1 MVIKWRNSKERS
13 GEDNKEKNEG
23 MRARKKWSLKDAL
36 KKLRA
41 VIVKRKLPFVIVFG
55 VLAMALYAHLC
66 LASYS
71 TRATWFLGT
80 IMNVLLTP
88 TVIVLVSLW
97 MENKYQNWKPEDES
111 FYEDW
116 KRRGKRQQR
125 NLLFVFVLLL
135 VVAAFLLMVRGRGRY
150 YYYSYNYSVQY
161 LTYFSVILHCG
172 IAEAVVCVFFLRR
185 LQEFMDMR
193 NQIINQKISENLEK
207 ALQIERD
214 SLLKVSRSDQL
225 RMDLITNVSHDL
237 KTPLTSMVGYLELLK
252 KEEISDT
259 ARDYLE
265 VISNRA
271 GRLKE
276 MIESLFS
283 LAKVSSG
290 NVELRREHITM
301 NRLIEQIF
309 ADMADKMKDSGLE
322 FVTLLDEGDTGMVTD
337 NGYMYRICQN
347 LVENALKYSAKG
359 TRVFVKTC
367 LLAETQ
373 DGSTPVQNRAVTVE
387 NGTDAATGTILAEK
401 QKICLE
407 ITNTAGYQMD
417 FKKEDIVERFAR
429 ADKARSTEGNG
440 LGLAIVSTYA
450 AALGGEFDLFID
462 YDQFKARLVFPRE
475 LPAEEAKEPAK

>member
-1 MVIKWRNSKERS
+1 MAIRWKSSKGNNE
-13 GEDNKEKNEG
+13 EKGKTTGKNLG
-23 MRARKKWSLKDAL
+23 
-36 KKLRA
+36 
-41 VIVKRKLPFVIVFG
+41 KRLLGTLQRRRLPIVIVFG
-55 VLAMALYAHLC
+55 VLAMALYGFLFRD
-66 LASYS
+66 SFPTS
-71 TRATWFLGT
+71 STWFLGT
-80 IMNVLLTP
+80 IANLLLAP
-88 TVIVLVSLW
+88 TVAVLVDMW
-97 MENKYQNWKPEDES
+97 IRRRYRDWKPEDET

-116 KRRGKRQQR
+116 KRQWRVRQR
-125 NLLFVFVLLL
+125 FMLAVFAVLL
-135 VVAAFLLMVRGRGRY
+135 VVVTWLLNIRWYNRFY
-150 YYYSYNYSVQY
+150 FYYSNYSLNY
-161 LTYFSVILHCG
+161 LSYFTVILQCF
-172 IAEAVVCVFFLRR
+172 IAEIVICRFFFER
-185 LQEFMDMR
+185 LQEFMDVR
-193 NQIINQKISENLEK
+193 NQIINQKMAENLEK
-207 ALQIERD
+207 ALQIERE

-290 NVELRREHITM
+290 NVELRRERITM

-367 LLAETQ
+367 LISQAGEEITAGQ
-373 DGSTPVQNRAVTVE
+373 SQTA
-387 NGTDAATGTILAEK
+387 AEK

-450 AALGGEFDLFID
+450 AALGGEFDIFID

-475 LPAEEAKEPAK
+475 MPVEEAKAPVKSVEK